1 MGQDIIGLIIDYGTH
16 EDTLEVEINT
26 NDGSY
31 NSEDVGAMH
40 SLLSKN
46 GISVDTTGGELHGI
60 SVSQNESGAYTHR
73 YRNINLTLC
82 IRDNRCK

>member
-1 MGQDIIGLIIDYGTH
+1 MNANEGSATVSLAYRSDSWMGQDIIGLDIDYGTH

-40 SLLSKN
+40 SFIK
-46 GISVDTTGGELHGI
+46 
-60 SVSQNESGAYTHR
+60 
-73 YRNINLTLC
+73 
-82 IRDNRCK
+82 